1 MMRFPRNIV
10 SAFLTA
16 LFAVVAISGVLMFF
30 KIRLLAMESLHIWL
44 GLAFVLMAVFHLAKN
59 WTAFGTY
66 FKKKSTLLSIG
77 VVCVVCAIFVAVP
90 LLDTTE
96 KGVNPK
102 QKIFSTVMSVPLSN
116 VAQFFKLDGEMM
128 VKNLYDQRQIIAT
141 TQQSVGEI
149 TRISGKSSDE
159 ILQIILSAPTKQ

>member
-1 MMRFPRNIV
+1 MMFFPRNIV
-10 SAFLTA
+10 SALLTA

-44 GLAFVLMAVFHLAKN
+44 GLAFVVIAALHLAKN

-66 FKKKSTLLSIG
+66 FKKKSTLLSLG
-77 VVCVVCAIFVAVP
+77 SVCVVCAIFVAVP
-90 LLDTTE
+90 LLNSTQ

-116 VAQFFKLDGEMM
+116 VAQFFNLDAQMM
-128 VKNLYDQRQIIAT
+128 VKNLHDRYQIVAT
-141 TQQSVGEI
+141 VKQSVGEI
-149 TRISGKSSDE
+149 TKTSGKSSDE
-159 ILQIILSAPTKQ
+159 ILQIVLSTSPKP

>member
-1 MMRFPRNIV
+1 MMRFPRNIL
-10 SAFLTA
+10 SALLTA
-16 LFAVVAISGVLMFF
+16 LFAIVAISGVLMFF

-44 GLAFVLMAVFHLAKN
+44 GLAFVIMAVFHLAKN

-77 VVCVVCAIFVAVP
+77 VVCAIFVAIP
-90 LLDTTE
+90 LLDTTP

-102 QKIFSTVMSVPLSN
+102 QKIFSTVMNTPLSN
-116 VAQFFKLDGEMM
+116 VAQFFKLDAKMM
-128 VKNLYDQRQIIAT
+128 VKNLYDQHQIIAT
-141 TQQSVGEI
+141 TQQSIGEI
-149 TRISGKSSDE
+149 TKASGKPSDE